1 MTIKVTLREAENKG
15 LIKGLKEVRD
25 PDDSRQML
33 GFLIVMFYT
42 WKVKYCKRST
52 NTFSS

>member
-1 MTIKVTLREAENKG
+1 MTIKVTVREAENEG
-15 LIKGLKEVRD
+15 LIKGVKEVRD

-33 GFLIVMFYT
+33 GLLIVMLHA